1 MRGTALKGKAKC
13 LSLLGVLCF
22 AAGLGSSCEPI
33 LDKEPDCRLGVALK
47 FVYDYHMEPGGDAF
61 AANVDCVNVFVFDK
75 DGNYV
80 KQSSETSEALRDGS
94 YRMDLLL
101 DAGDYHIVVYGGTAC
116 ENATFN
122 LTTPDWDT
130 PYSRSGEKADIRASL
145 PLENGESSALLHDP
159 EHHTGGL
166 FYGTANVSV
175 SEHDWAT
182 SLREVKVNL
191 MKDTNN
197 IQIILQELSSPYKI
211 EADEYNFYI
220 IDDNFVLD
228 GLNNPVSTAYEGYAP
243 VYRPYHQETAE
254 MGYVEYR
261 DQNGALLSED
271 EDSTVQVAR
280 AEFSTSRLFVDH
292 IDKSRLVITSAT
304 EKDENGEDKVI
315 INIPLIMYLTAV
327 RGFGDSWIKD
337 DQEFLD
343 RQSRW
348 TMMFFLQKN
357 VWVNARVSVNW
368 WTVRINNAKF

>member
-1 MRGTALKGKAKC
+1 
-13 LSLLGVLCF
+13 
-22 AAGLGSSCEPI
+22 
-33 LDKEPDCRLGVALK
+33 
-47 FVYDYHMEPGGDAF
+47 
-61 AANVDCVNVFVFDK
+61 
-75 DGNYV
+75 
-80 KQSSETSEALRDGS
+80 
-94 YRMDLLL
+94 
-101 DAGDYHIVVYGGTAC
+101 
-116 ENATFN
+116 
-122 LTTPDWDT
+122 
-130 PYSRSGEKADIRASL
+130 
-145 PLENGESSALLHDP
+145 
-159 EHHTGGL
+159 
-166 FYGTANVSV
+166 
-175 SEHDWAT
+175 
-182 SLREVKVNL
+182 
-191 MKDTNN
+191 
-197 IQIILQELSSPYKI
+197 
-211 EADEYNFYI
+211 
-220 IDDNFVLD
+220 
-228 GLNNPVSTAYEGYAP
+228 
-243 VYRPYHQETAE
+243 